1 MTPVMTALNFIR
13 VIYDPEGD
21 GEEAER
27 RLTLIKVK
35 SKVLGYYSQQ
45 AHTISVDPGKL
56 L

>member
-27 RLTLIKVK
+27 HLTLIKVK
-35 SKVLGYYSQQ
+35 STSLMIIFSTGTYY
-45 AHTISVDPGKL
+45 
-56 L
+56 